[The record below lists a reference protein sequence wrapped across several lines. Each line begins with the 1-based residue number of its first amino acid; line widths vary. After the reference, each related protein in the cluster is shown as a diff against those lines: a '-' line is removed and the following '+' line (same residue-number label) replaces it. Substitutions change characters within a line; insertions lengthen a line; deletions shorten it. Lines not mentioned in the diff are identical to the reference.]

1 MDSQR
6 ETNRR
11 DFLTGRSALRAVEGL
26 ADGDA
31 SDETPV
37 PLAAKRRTPSC
48 LLQISRRAMAT
59 DFQVYL
65 NARQHPQGAEAAMQA
80 LNLVEKLED
89 QMTVYREHSEV
100 MEINRRAP
108 RSEVRVEA
116 ELFGLFELALQ
127 LHEETGGAFDITS
140 GPLSKVW
147 GFYRRQGTFPD
158 EDVLQQAL
166 SRVDSRAIELD
177 RREQTIRFLRPDL
190 EINLNAIG
198 KGFALDRC
206 GQSLREAG
214 VENFLIHGGQ
224 SSVLAAGSRSA
235 QDDAAPGWT
244 IAVKHP
250 LRTNQRLGELRL
262 VDRAVGTSGSGTQFF
277 HHQGRRYGHVL
288 DPRTGRP
295 TEGVLSANV
304 LAPNAALADAL
315 STAFYV
321 MGLEPVTEYCDRHP
335 ELSAVLVCPG
345 QRSGSIVVHAIAMPE
360 GVWTPASIA
369 THRG

>member
-1 MDSQR
+1 MDPQR

-11 DFLTGRSALRAVEGL
+11 DFLTGRSALRAVESL
-26 ADGDA
+26 ADRDA
-31 SDETPV
+31 PDEP
-37 PLAAKRRTPSC
+37 PLAAKRRTPSY

-65 NARQHPQGAEAAMQA
+65 DSRQHPQGAEAAMQA
-80 LNLVEKLED
+80 LNLVEQLED
-89 QMTVYREHSEV
+89 QMTVYREHSEL
-100 MEINRRAP
+100 MAINRRAP
-108 RSEVRVEA
+108 RDSVCVET
-116 ELFGLFELALQ
+116 ELFGLLELALQ
-127 LHEETGGAFDITS
+127 LHDETGGAFDITS

-147 GFYRRQGTFPD
+147 GFYRRQGAFPD
-158 EDVLQQAL
+158 KEVLQQAL
-166 SRVDSRAIELD
+166 SRVDSRAVELD

-206 GQSLREAG
+206 GRSLREAG

-235 QDDAAPGWT
+235 QDGEATGWT

-262 VDRAVGTSGSGTQFF
+262 VDCAVGTSGSGSQFF

-288 DPRTGRP
+288 DPRTGMP
-295 TEGVLSANV
+295 AEGVLSATV
-304 LAPNAALADAL
+304 LAPTAALADAL
-315 STAFYV
+315 STAFFV
-321 MGLEPVTEYCDRHP
+321 MGLEQVTEYCSRHP

-345 QRSGSIVVHAIAMPE
+345 QRSGSIVTHSIVMAD
-360 GVWTPASIA
+360 GVWTPASG
-369 THRG
+369 TSVG